1 MIATKFVTRVYLR
14 ASWTKA
20 NLLRGRD
27 AKPKGLSNE
36 KVAGSPKGDY
46 QQRFP
51 GFLVRSSHFGD
62 AEGNMVRFEGGRG
75 AEETSSKETPPQVAR
90 LLIADDHALVRE
102 GLRTMLSGEGGLEVI
117 AEANDGQQ
125 ALDLCRELEPDLVL
139 MDVRM
144 PVMDGLQATRKI
156 KDEMP
161 KTSVMMVTMHENPDY
176 LFEAV
181 KAGAAGYVL
190 KDASGER
197 LLSAVRRTLEGE
209 SPLNQE
215 LAMRLL
221 VRLAR
226 ERRGEGGG
234 GGSGETSREPPEDAP
249 AAHGDVGGPLATRP
263 AATRSDAHEEGSGGP
278 TPQSRSAAQIENLT
292 PREVEVLNLLSQG
305 QTNPQIAQNLL
316 FSVSTVK
323 AQVRSIL
330 SKLGVSDRTQAAVRA
345 IESRHTIS
353 GID

>member
-1 MIATKFVTRVYLR
+1 MV
-14 ASWTKA
+14 
-20 NLLRGRD
+20 RGGRRMENGEG
-27 AKPKGLSNE
+27 AAPS
-36 KVAGSPKGDY
+36 KVA
-46 QQRFP
+46 RI
-51 GFLVRSSHFGD
+51 V
-62 AEGNMVRFEGGRG
+62 
-75 AEETSSKETPPQVAR
+75 
-90 LLIADDHALVRE
+90 IADDHALVRE
-102 GLRTMLSGEGGLEVI
+102 GLRTMLSGEVGIEVI

-125 ALDLCRELEPDLVL
+125 ALDICRDLEPDLVL

-144 PVMDGLQATRKI
+144 PVMDGLEATRKI
-156 KDEMP
+156 KQEKP

-197 LLSAVRRTLEGE
+197 LLGAVRRTLDGE

-221 VRLAR
+221 TRLAR
-226 ERRGEGGG
+226 ERSGQSSEEGGAE
-234 GGSGETSREPPEDAP
+234 GGSGEGSGVESREVPRE
-249 AAHGDVGGPLATRP
+249 AAREAQGVGDEFLATRP
-263 AATRSDAHEEGSGGP
+263 EAHQADSSGSGQARGE
-278 TPQSRSAAQIENLT
+278 AQIESLT
-292 PREVEVLNLLSQG
+292 PREVEVLKLLSQG

-345 IESRHTIS
+345 IEARLTVS
-353 GID
+353 GFD

>member
-1 MIATKFVTRVYLR
+1 
-14 ASWTKA
+14 
-20 NLLRGRD
+20 
-27 AKPKGLSNE
+27 
-36 KVAGSPKGDY
+36 
-46 QQRFP
+46 
-51 GFLVRSSHFGD
+51 
-62 AEGNMVRFEGGRG
+62 MVRFEERGGAG
-75 AEETSSKETPPQVAR
+75 EASTETTPSQVAR

-102 GLRTMLSGEGGLEVI
+102 GLRTMFSGEDGIEII

-125 ALDLCRELEPDLVL
+125 ALTLCRELEPDLVL

-144 PVMDGLQATRKI
+144 PVMDGLQATKRI
-156 KDEMP
+156 KQEMP

-215 LAMRLL
+215 LAMQLL
-221 VRLAR
+221 VRLSK
-226 ERRGEGGG
+226 ERGGSSEEGTG
-234 GGSGETSREPPEDAP
+234 GGSGERSGRASPGASKTTPEEGIREE
-249 AAHGDVGGPLATRP
+249 GGPLASRPVATRP
-263 AATRSDAHEEGSGGP
+263 ETSQPEATH
-278 TPQSRSAAQIENLT
+278 SRSSRSRQSEGAEQMESLT
-292 PREVEVLNLLSQG
+292 PREVEVLRLLSQG

-316 FSVSTVK
+316 VSRGTVK
-323 AQVRSIL
+323 IHVQHII

-345 IESRHTIS
+345 IEA
-353 GID
+353 GLL

>member
-1 MIATKFVTRVYLR
+1 
-14 ASWTKA
+14 
-20 NLLRGRD
+20 
-27 AKPKGLSNE
+27 
-36 KVAGSPKGDY
+36 
-46 QQRFP
+46 
-51 GFLVRSSHFGD
+51 
-62 AEGNMVRFEGGRG
+62 MVRFRETGTV
-75 AEETSSKETPPQVAR
+75 EETERAMPAR

-102 GLRTMLSGEGGLEVI
+102 GLRTMLSGEDGIEVI
-117 AEANDGQQ
+117 AEAHDGQQ
-125 ALDLCRELEPDLVL
+125 ALEVCRELEPDLVL

-144 PVMDGLQATRKI
+144 PVMDGLEATKRI
-156 KDEMP
+156 KAEMP
-161 KTSVMMVTMHENPDY
+161 RTSVMMVTMHENPDY

-197 LLSAVRRTLEGE
+197 LLGAVRRTLEGE

-221 VRLAR
+221 KRLAK
-226 ERRGEGGG
+226 ESSSGEGGAE
-234 GGSGETSREPPEDAP
+234 GGSKGVAEETPEETQEQEREPLASRPE
-249 AAHGDVGGPLATRP
+249 AHQA
-263 AATRSDAHEEGSGGP
+263 GSSLSG
-278 TPQSRSAAQIENLT
+278 QSNGAGQIETLT
-292 PREVEVLNLLSQG
+292 PREVEVLKLLSQG

-345 IESRHTIS
+345 IESRLTIS

>member
-1 MIATKFVTRVYLR
+1 
-14 ASWTKA
+14 
-20 NLLRGRD
+20 
-27 AKPKGLSNE
+27 
-36 KVAGSPKGDY
+36 
-46 QQRFP
+46 
-51 GFLVRSSHFGD
+51 
-62 AEGNMVRFEGGRG
+62 MVRFDEIGG
-75 AEETSSKETPPQVAR
+75 AEEASRETRPSEVAR

-102 GLRTMLSGEGGLEVI
+102 GLRTMLSGEDGIEVI

-125 ALDLCRELEPDLVL
+125 ALDVCRELRPDLVL

-144 PVMDGLQATRKI
+144 PVMDGLEATKRI

-215 LAMRLL
+215 LAMQLL
-221 VRLAR
+221 VRLSR
-226 ERRGEGGG
+226 ESGGSSGEGTG
-234 GGSGETSREPPEDAP
+234 GGSGDRSGRSSPGASGTTSEEGTREEGESLASHPVATEPETSRPEATHTW
-249 AAHGDVGGPLATRP
+249 AHQA
-263 AATRSDAHEEGSGGP
+263 RSSGSG
-278 TPQSRSAAQIENLT
+278 QSRATEQIESLT
-292 PREVEVLNLLSQG
+292 PREIEVLRLLSQG

-316 FSVSTVK
+316 VSRGTVK
-323 AQVRSIL
+323 IHVQHII

-345 IESRHTIS
+345 IEAGLLGGGTRR
-353 GID
+353 

>member
-1 MIATKFVTRVYLR
+1 MGEADE
-14 ASWTKA
+14 S
-20 NLLRGRD
+20 
-27 AKPKGLSNE
+27 
-36 KVAGSPKGDY
+36 
-46 QQRFP
+46 
-51 GFLVRSSHFGD
+51 
-62 AEGNMVRFEGGRG
+62 
-75 AEETSSKETPPQVAR
+75 TPAR
-90 LLIADDHALVRE
+90 ILIADDHALVRE
-102 GLRTMLSGEGGLEVI
+102 GLRTMLSGEDGIEVI

-125 ALDLCRELEPDLVL
+125 VLDVCRELGPDLVL

-144 PVMDGLQATRKI
+144 PVMDGLEATRKI
-156 KDEMP
+156 KQEMP

-221 VRLAR
+221 VRLSR
-226 ERRGEGGG
+226 ESGGSREERTG
-234 GGSGETSREPPEDAP
+234 GGSGERSGMASPGASRATPEEAP
-249 AAHGDVGGPLATRP
+249 REEGAPLASRP
-263 AATRSDAHEEGSGGP
+263 VATGPETAQPEATHTGTHQSGSG
-278 TPQSRSAAQIENLT
+278 RSGQTRGTELMGSLT
-292 PREVEVLNLLSQG
+292 PREIEVLRLLSQG

-316 FSVSTVK
+316 VSRGTVK
-323 AQVRSIL
+323 IHVQHII

-345 IESRHTIS
+345 IES
-353 GID
+353 GIL